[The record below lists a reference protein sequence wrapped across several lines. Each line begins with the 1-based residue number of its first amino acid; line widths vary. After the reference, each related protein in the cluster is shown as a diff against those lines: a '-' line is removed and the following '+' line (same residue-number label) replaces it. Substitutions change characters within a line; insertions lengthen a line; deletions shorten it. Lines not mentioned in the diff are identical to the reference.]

1 MSLVHTIGEL
11 SDYANNVGGLLRLK
25 RREEEWVSVE
35 EWLNLNKQIK
45 ELETENK
52 QLKERNRNQRH
63 TIQLE
68 QDLQQKY
75 KNKIIK
81 ALEIINGKDSRL
93 IMDLDLFLRVREVL
107 QK

>member
-11 SDYANNVGGLLRLK
+11 SDYANSVGGLLRLK